1 MKVNNPT
8 ELSQCEQ
15 LARFSTAPH
24 NLERMEIPSEINPG
38 MALRAQHRKHSQKF
52 TTASSNFLGRLHSF
66 RGIDVLRHPKPW
78 VRDSLRGLYTFMPL
92 NSLSLDL
99 LMRFP
104 IPGDDMLIHSSFS
117 WSWIVCR
124 NFPLLF
130 VDTLFSFLFFS
141 AGFSLMEQE
150 LWPYSLEC
158 SRSVLNKGSNCF
170 EILTWD
176 THCFTLLKWLLDHS
190 SQHLML
196 TKPFRATKR
205 CHWNFCSHKQ
215 ALCFSPQTRYKPMS

>member
-38 MALRAQHRKHSQKF
+38 MTLRAQHHKHSQKF
-52 TTASSNFLGRLHSF
+52 TTGWSNFLGRLLSF
-66 RGIDVLRHPKPW
+66 RGIDVLRHQKPW
-78 VRDSLRGLYTFMPL
+78 VQDSLRGLYVFMPL
-92 NSLSLDL
+92 NSLSPDL
-99 LMRFP
+99 LTRFP

-150 LWPYSLEC
+150 LWPCSLEC

-170 EILTWD
+170 EILT
-176 THCFTLLKWLLDHS
+176 
-190 SQHLML
+190 
-196 TKPFRATKR
+196 
-205 CHWNFCSHKQ
+205 
-215 ALCFSPQTRYKPMS
+215 